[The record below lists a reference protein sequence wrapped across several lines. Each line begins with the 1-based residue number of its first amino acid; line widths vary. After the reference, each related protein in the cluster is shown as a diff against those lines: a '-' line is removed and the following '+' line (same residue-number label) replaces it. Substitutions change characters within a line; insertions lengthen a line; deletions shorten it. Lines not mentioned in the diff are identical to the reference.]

1 MTAGRWWFLL
11 GEGGDAGT
19 GGTGGGVSGGGGV
32 EQGCE

>member
-19 GGTGGGVSGGGGV
+19 GGTGGGGGV

>member
-19 GGTGGGVSGGGGV
+19 GGTGGGGGV
-32 EQGCE
+32 EQGCG